1 MWHACHTVVFLL
13 QLAQVPME
21 ERWLLPTI
29 DSLSRTTDAVRT
41 DSGGNAKL
49 TPKRVRVVLQAFAEG
64 HSIRV
69 AAMRAGI
76 AALTVKIW
84 LRKGRED
91 ADPAYVEFLQNA
103 EWAHALHEEGE
114 LQNIH
119 DAANAK
125 GKHEGKTP
133 QWTAS
138 AWQLER
144 KYPEEYARHQVTRH
158 EGHDGGPITFKMNLG
173 RASAINVDEFEPE
186 PLEIPAEVVA

>member
-1 MWHACHTVVFLL
+1 
-13 QLAQVPME
+13 ME
-21 ERWLLPTI
+21 ERWHLPTI

-41 DSGGNAKL
+41 GSGGNAKL

-84 LRKGRED
+84 LRKGREGT
-91 ADPAYVEFLQNA
+91 DPAYVEFLQNY
-103 EWAHALHEEGE
+103 EWAQAIHEEE
-114 LQNIH
+114 NLQNIA
-119 DAANAK
+119 DAAN
-125 GKHEGKTP
+125 GEGRHKTP

-144 KYPEEYARHQVTRH
+144 KYPEEYARRQVTRH
-158 EGHDGGPITFKMNLG
+158 EGHDGGPIKFKMSLD
-173 RASAINVDEFEPE
+173 RASAISDNELEPQQLERPE
-186 PLEIPAEVVA
+186 PIEVPSEVVA